1 MKPNQ
6 SPGMREKKRK
16 PTGALSGAPVHEAHG
31 GAYGGPGS
39 DELHVPVDMHVRI
52 ANRAYELY
60 ERGGRQEGHAI
71 QNWLQA
77 EQEIQGS

>member
-1 MKPNQ
+1 M
-6 SPGMREKKRK
+6 
-16 PTGALSGAPVHEAHG
+16 
-31 GAYGGPGS
+31 
-39 DELHVPVDMHVRI
+39 PVDMHVRI